1 MADMTIKLDVIE
13 GVDRFAAE
21 GDESTVLKLYD
32 AWLKK
37 VEQLQQKSSD
47 LLFSARQAKQVDD
60 AEHVL
65 GMAGIATKRLS

>member
-21 GDESTVLKLYD
+21 GDEDTVLKLY
-32 AWLKK
+32 AEWQKK

-47 LLFSARQAKQVDD
+47 LLFSAKQAKHADD
-60 AEHVL
+60 VEHAL